1 LTEIL
6 NVIWDFALNV
16 LLAYLVPT
24 ALLGII
30 LKVQK
35 RRRVY
40 PTGAEGE
47 KQLMS
52 FCNRGLIGFNALFL
66 VWSWTYHWPS
76 INVDGG
82 LITRSFAAPIFVL
95 IYRNRP
101 LSVIAVPEGIIAAV
115 TWVSTVVDHLLE
127 ASSKY
132 VKFKQNLATRLM
144 GEPRLHYF
152 SGGEISRLSSAVQL
166 PLTQTLFTCYSCGQK
181 KEFNQ
186 LGEIL
191 EVDGEKLYFCYSTPC
206 MVEASNLYAKRL
218 SDWRQKLRGP

>member
-1 LTEIL
+1 MAEIL

-16 LLAYLVPT
+16 LLAYLIPT

-52 FCNRGLIGFNALFL
+52 FCNRGLVGFNALFL
-66 VWSWTYHWPS
+66 VWSWTYRWPS
-76 INVDGG
+76 IVIDGG

-95 IYRNRP
+95 LYRNRP
-101 LSVIAVPEGIIAAV
+101 LSVIAVPDGIITFVAWAGM
-115 TWVSTVVDHLLE
+115 VSDRLLE
-127 ASSKY
+127 ASSIY
-132 VKFKQNLATRLM
+132 VKFKRNLATRVM

-152 SGGEISRLSSAVQL
+152 SGGEIKRLSSVQL
-166 PLTQTLFTCYSCGQK
+166 PLTQTLFTCYSCGQEK
-181 KEFNQ
+181 GLDQ
-186 LGEIL
+186 LRDIL
-191 EVDGEKLYFCYSTPC
+191 GVDGEKLYFCYSASC
-206 MVEASNLYAKRL
+206 RLEAGNLYAKRL